1 MTQLSFDDLA
11 RGTKYRPICR
21 WCKRTNRSGTVIA
34 EGMVFLGRCT
44 LLGDNAYTE
53 RCETCESWEARA

>member
-11 RGTKYRPICR
+11 RGTGFRPICR
-21 WCKRTNRSGTVIA
+21 WCKRTNQSGAVID

-44 LLGDNAYTE
+44 LLGDNAYTQ
-53 RCETCESWEARA
+53 RCETCESWEVRP